1 MTFIE
6 EIEVMTEQ
14 KLTKRLIDDMGL
26 SFVALAAEIG
36 CSLPSIAT
44 RLSDWVKK
52 GYSIDEA
59 KQLTVDSLIFSNTK
73 GH

>member
-1 MTFIE
+1 MIFSGFELKESLIRLRT
-6 EIEVMTEQ
+6 
-14 KLTKRLIDDMGL
+14 KSGLTAYD
-26 SFVALAAEIG
+26 AEIG
-36 CSLPSIAT
+36 RSLPSIAT